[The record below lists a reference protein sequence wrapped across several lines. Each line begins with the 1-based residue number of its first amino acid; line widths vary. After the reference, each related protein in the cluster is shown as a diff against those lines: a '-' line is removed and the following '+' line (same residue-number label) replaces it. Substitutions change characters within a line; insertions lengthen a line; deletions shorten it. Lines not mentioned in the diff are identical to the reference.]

1 MPPQIHRKISL
12 GRSDEGVLLFTQ
24 IDEPSE
30 GVLIKWGVK
39 GALSA
44 WKGEAEE
51 LVELGGILGI
61 IRLWDSKLCIR
72 SRNRSNVRCVF
83 VGLSAN

>member
-1 MPPQIHRKISL
+1 MSAKYTVPPMPPQIHRKISL
-12 GRSDEGVLLFTQ
+12 ARTDEGILLFTQ

-51 LVELGGILGI
+51 VIELGGILGI
-61 IRLWDSKLCIR
+61 VRLWDSKSSSP
-72 SRNRSNVRCVF
+72 SRWSI
-83 VGLSAN
+83 